1 MSEEQQEGTMSSLK
15 KTVVG
20 TLATVVTAGG
30 AWLGST
36 LFGGGSDDKPAPVQ
50 QAPVI
55 NITNS
60 NQQAQQAASGGK
72 TVIIKE
78 REVPAKVTDKPK
90 VKKDGDEFK
99 EEAPKW

>member
-36 LFGGGSDDKPAPVQ
+36 LFGGGSDDKATPAP
-50 QAPVI
+50 APVI

-60 NQQAQQAASGGK
+60 NQQAQQASGGGK

-78 REVPAKVTDKPK
+78 KEVAAKPVAEPK
-90 VKKDGDEFK
+90 VKKKEGDEFK